1 MSRVPGG
8 FFRDESGATAME
20 YALLAACI
28 SLAVLLAMWATV
40 GGIRGTFEVLSNFLA
55 AASK

>member
-1 MSRVPGG
+1 MSRVLVR
-8 FFRDESGATAME
+8 FFRGESGATAME

-28 SLAVLLAMWATV
+28 SVAILLAMWATV